1 MSNTKIYD
9 LPESTSLDTNAVVPV
24 VDFVG
29 WLPVSRKVKA
39 SALGNGGSV
48 PTKATGAEITTGTD
62 DTKFAT
68 PKALKDAWVT
78 PILVKATSSDVT
90 TGTDDAKY
98 TTAKSIKDAGIVA
111 VTLPVKATWTEVN
124 TWTDDAKFMTPK
136 SIADSSYTKSALPL
150 AWWTMTGKVTTTW
163 HDEVGKTYTP
173 ATGSQTV
180 TIDCSVNNIH
190 IVSWHA
196 SGTTITFA
204 ISNCT
209 NSQPFI
215 ISILQG
221 WTTVSTITAWFS
233 TVRWAWWIAP
243 TLTATLNKRDT
254 FGFIRTWA
262 NTYDWFII
270 WQNC

>member
-1 MSNTKIYD
+1 MVNTKIYD

-39 SALGNGGSV
+39 STLGNGGSI

-68 PKALKDAWVT
+68 PKALKDAGVT
-78 PILVKATSSDVT
+78 PILTKATWAEVNA
-90 TGTDDAKY
+90 GTDDAKFV
-98 TTAKSIKDAGIVA
+98 TAKAMEDSDYIKSWVC
-111 VTLPVKATWTEVN
+111 
-124 TWTDDAKFMTPK
+124 
-136 SIADSSYTKSALPL
+136 LPL
-150 AWWTMTGKVTTTW
+150 AWWTMTAKATLAW
-163 HDEVGKTYTP
+163 YDEVGKTYTP

-196 SGTTITFA
+196 SGTAITFA

-221 WTTVSTITAWFS
+221 WVVSTIVARFS
-233 TVRWAWWIAP
+233 TIRWAWGSAP
-243 TLTATLNKRDT
+243 TLTATINKRDT

-262 NTYDWFII
+262 STYDGFII
-270 WQNC
+270 GQNC